1 MAIMPWM
8 AARLI
13 MKAIDRAWLKPSANR
28 SRWKAS
34 LISRPRPHVR
44 RVSLASSPLSSQVSG
59 ISCAVLTTAP
69 AP

>member
-1 MAIMPWM
+1 MTLLIPLSPNARASPTMAIMPWI

-34 LISRPRPHVR
+34 RISRPRPHVR
-44 RVSLASSPLSSQVSG
+44 SVARRRRR
-59 ISCAVLTTAP
+59 
-69 AP
+69 